1 MHARSRRSVSSM
13 MAAAA
18 ALLGATGLDVLAQ
31 SFPAKPV
38 RMLVPFTAGSETDYF
53 ARIIGRSL
61 SDAWGQQVLV
71 ENRAGAGGVVAT
83 AVVANAIG
91 DGYTLLMGSM
101 AHAVVPAMHAKL
113 PFNAL
118 RDFSGVSLVAGVPN
132 VLVVPPSGA
141 RSLKDLLAL
150 ARQKPG
156 SLTYGSAGVGSG
168 MHMNGEQF
176 RIASD
181 IRVVHVPYKGGP
193 DALTDLLGGRID
205 FVFSPIG
212 LAIPLVR
219 DKRLLALAVS
229 TATRSPALPDV
240 ATVAEAGVPGFE
252 FDTWYGLLAPSG
264 TPRERTRQISAE
276 VVRILGTAEVRTEFA
291 NRGAVP
297 RPSTPEEFDRFVRS
311 EIEKMG
317 NIVKAAG
324 LKTD

>member
-1 MHARSRRSVSSM
+1 
-13 MAAAA
+13 
-18 ALLGATGLDVLAQ
+18 
-31 SFPAKPV
+31 
-38 RMLVPFTAGSETDYF
+38 
-53 ARIIGRSL
+53 
-61 SDAWGQQVLV
+61 
-71 ENRAGAGGVVAT
+71 
-83 AVVANAIG
+83 
-91 DGYTLLMGSM
+91 
-101 AHAVVPAMHAKL
+101 
-113 PFNAL
+113 
-118 RDFSGVSLVAGVPN
+118 

-156 SLTYGSAGVGSG
+156 SLTFGSAGVGSG

-176 RIASD
+176 RIAAD

-219 DKRLLALAVS
+219 DKRLLPLAIS
-229 TATRSPALPDV
+229 TSARSPALPEV
-240 ATVAEAGVPGFE
+240 ATVAEAGVPGFD

-276 VVRILGTAEVRTEFA
+276 VVRILGTPEVRAEFA

-297 RPSTPEEFDRFVRS
+297 RPTTPDEFDRFIKA

-317 NIVKAAG
+317 GIVRAAG
-324 LKTD
+324 LKPD